1 MPKALVID
9 DELAVCET
17 IRQVLIRQ
25 GFEISYA
32 TDLNAGVEQACSGKY
47 DVVLLDVR
55 FKEGDGLSVI
65 PRIRSVDEAPEVIIM
80 TAYGDPKGAE
90 LAIQSGAFDYLEKP
104 TSTKSLRDTVSRALA
119 YREQKESRRPTIVL
133 KRRAIIGHSKPL
145 QRSLELL
152 SQAASSDIATLIT
165 GESGTGKEL
174 FAWTI
179 HRNSRRSDKSFVVVD
194 CTALPETLIEGIL
207 FGSEKGAYTGADRSR
222 EGLIAQADSGTLF
235 LDEVGDIPLS
245 MQKKFLR
252 VLQDKSYR
260 PVGATKERKA
270 DFRLIAA
277 TNQNLEDMVSKKR
290 FRDDLLYRL
299 QSLRIVL
306 PPLRERTEDIEDLAR
321 HHIAEV
327 SERSGIKIKDF
338 SNDFFDVLRSY
349 SWPGNVRELNQA
361 MEKALVAAGQEGTIF
376 PGDLP
381 ENVRVQV
388 ARDSVI
394 PKAPENTD
402 DQNEIKKD
410 EPMVSLKT
418 YRESVVQNSEKVYL
432 EELMS
437 RVDGDIDSACRISG
451 LSRSR
456 LYSVLKKCG
465 IHPKNSR

>member
-1 MPKALVID
+1 MPKVLVID
-9 DELAVCET
+9 DESAVCET

-25 GFEISYA
+25 EFEISYA
-32 TDLNAGVEQACSGKY
+32 TDLNAGVEQARSGKY

-55 FKEGDGLSVI
+55 FKEGDGLSVV
-65 PRIRSVDEAPEVIIM
+65 PRIRSVDEAPEIIIM

-119 YREQKESRRPTIVL
+119 YREQKQSRRPIIVL
-133 KRRAIIGHSKPL
+133 NRKEIIGHSKPL

-194 CTALPETLIEGIL
+194 CTALPETLIEAIL

-222 EGLIAQADSGTLF
+222 EGLIAQADGGTLF

-260 PVGATKERKA
+260 PVGAAKERKA
-270 DFRLIAA
+270 DFRLVAA
-277 TNQNLEDMVSKKR
+277 TNRDLEDMVDKNQ
-290 FRDDLLYRL
+290 FREDLLYRL
-299 QSLRIVL
+299 RSLRIEL
-306 PPLRERTEDIEDLAR
+306 PPLRERTEDIEELVR
-321 HHIAEV
+321 HHIAGV
-327 SERSGIKIKDF
+327 SERSGIQIKGF
-338 SNDFFDVLRSY
+338 SDDFFDILRRHT
-349 SWPGNVRELNQA
+349 WPGNVRELNQSI
-361 MEKALVAAGQEGTIF
+361 EKAMVAAGQDGMIF

-394 PKAPENTD
+394 PKMPENTK
-402 DQNEIKKD
+402 DQND
-410 EPMVSLKT
+410 DAPMVSLKE
-418 YRESVVQNSEKVYL
+418 YRDAVVMNSEKVYL
-432 EELMS
+432 EELLS
-437 RVDGDIDSACRISG
+437 RVGGDIDSACRISG